1 MHCRRAAY
9 VGDTF
14 SQVLMDH
21 DECLCSCDSCWKMTL
36 MAIEK
41 KNQVLGL
48 NTEIIGWIAIL
59 RYQQKGD
66 NYVEL
71 VTMDESMHDKTSS
84 DNGAGID
91 HATLSASAYSAVSDY
106 VLQERRIGKG
116 CILMSCC
123 RRRRVPVLILQLL
136 EYDAD
141 GNREAEPGIWSEP
154 RNDWMD
160 RDNEISAE
168 GRQLC

>member
-1 MHCRRAAY
+1 
-9 VGDTF
+9 
-14 SQVLMDH
+14 
-21 DECLCSCDSCWKMTL
+21 

-41 KNQVLGL
+41 QNQVLGL
-48 NTEIIGWIAIL
+48 NPEMIGWIAIL
-59 RYQQKGD
+59 RYQQKGN

-106 VLQERRIGKG
+106 APKKSRIRRRY
-116 CILMSCC
+116 ILAWCGGP
-123 RRRRVPVLILQLL
+123 RRVPVLMRQLL

-141 GNREAEPGIWSEP
+141 GNREAEQGIGSEP
-154 RNDWMD
+154 QNNWLD
-160 RDNEISAE
+160 RDTEVSAE